1 MIYYQHSEDWITYLE
16 GPLRAEV
23 LATLRGLKLERLQKY
38 PPPKLGG
45 LPFGNETR
53 IMERFFRGESSQ
65 LDASALHKFY
75 LSFADERDDLLYRAF
90 RKNSPLSRDEWA
102 EIIGEESI
110 ERWVENKFL
119 RQTEDGHFVCRF
131 SVVVLDGLLYLVD
144 PMNDHGNGFESVALP
159 KDFTPSAASA
169 ASEGNGNGSDIR
181 QFNHTYIGLDSLRQI
196 EWMSRERIRKG
207 IRYLDCG
214 PGAGAL
220 LLYFARK
227 AGEAVGI
234 DLNPRAVKLSQ
245 FNADLNGLDQCRL
258 YFDNAIDSAGKYGR
272 FDLVSWNLPFI
283 FMPEEY
289 ADEVMDAY
297 GGELGIGLCLQ
308 FIEVVPELLTEKG
321 FAYVAA
327 LSPILKT
334 GENVLETK
342 LRERLGRLGLD
353 CRVIVAQV
361 SLAHTKDLWDFH
373 QSHDIAK
380 FESVYLHL
388 KHGTGNLERVE
399 PPVTRKV
406 IDAVREKMYKKKFG

>member
-1 MIYYQHSEDWITYLE
+1 MIYYRVNEDWITYLE
-16 GPLRAEV
+16 GPLRAGL

-45 LPFGNETR
+45 LPFGNEAR

-75 LSFADERDDLLYRAF
+75 ISFADERDELLYRAF
-90 RKNSPLSRDEWA
+90 RRNSPLSRAEWA
-102 EIIGEESI
+102 EIIGEENI
-110 ERWVENKFL
+110 DKWAENTFL
-119 RQTEDGHFVCRF
+119 RADGDGHFVCRF
-131 SVVVLDGLLYLVD
+131 SIVVLDGLLCLVD

-159 KDFTPSAASA
+159 KGFTPG
-169 ASEGNGNGSDIR
+169 ERDENDDNIQ
-181 QFNHTYIGLDSLRQI
+181 QFNHTYIGMDSLRQI

-207 IRYLDCG
+207 NRYLDCG

-227 AGEAVGI
+227 SREAVGI
-234 DLNPRAVKLSQ
+234 DLNPRAVTLSG
-245 FNADLNGLDQCRL
+245 FNAELNGLDQCRL
-258 YFDNAIDSAGKYGR
+258 YFDNAITSAGKYGK

-283 FMPEEY
+283 FMPAEY

-297 GGELGIGLCLQ
+297 GGELGIGLCLE
-308 FIEVVPELLTEKG
+308 FIEAVPELLTEKG
-321 FAYVAA
+321 FAYIAA

-342 LRERLGRLGLD
+342 LKEKLGRLGLD
-353 CRVIVAQV
+353 CRLMVAQV
-361 SLAHTKDLWDFH
+361 SLANTKELWDFH
-373 QSHDIAK
+373 QSHNIAK

-388 KHGTGNLERVE
+388 KHGTGNFERVE

-406 IDAVREKMYKKKFG
+406 IDAVREKMYQRKFG